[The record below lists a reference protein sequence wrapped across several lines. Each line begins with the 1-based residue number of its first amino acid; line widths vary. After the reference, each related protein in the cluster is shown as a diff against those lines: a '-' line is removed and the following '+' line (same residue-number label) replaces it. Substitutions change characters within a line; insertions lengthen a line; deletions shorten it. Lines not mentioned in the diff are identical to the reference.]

1 MKAIDVHSHLSTE
14 EGSIQ
19 YSDEVR
25 KGMEAYYRFKTSY
38 KTEDEMAADF
48 RKADV
53 KGLIIAWDSEHN
65 MGTKP
70 VPNDYVAKLC
80 DKYPDVFI
88 GGWCCVDPWRG
99 KAAVMEV
106 ERSIKE
112 LGLMG
117 VKFQGIA
124 QAFFADDPML
134 YPIYETAVS
143 LNVPVMFHTGTTGIG
158 AGSPGGGGFKLKYTR
173 PIPHIDNIGADFPKM
188 KIIMAHYG
196 WPWQDEQ
203 IAVLLHK
210 TNVYCELSGWS
221 PKYFTDSF
229 RREVGGR
236 LQDKFMFGTDYPV
249 LSPERLMNDYMQL
262 GFKNDV
268 VEKILYK
275 NAIEILNLK
284 V

>member
-1 MKAIDVHSHLSTE
+1 MKAIDVHSHISTE
-14 EGSIQ
+14 KGSIK

-25 KGMEAYYRFKTSY
+25 VGMEAYYRFKTAY
-38 KTEDEMAADF
+38 KTEDEMAEDF

-53 KGLIIAWDSEHN
+53 KGLIIAWDSGHN
-65 MGTKP
+65 MGTEP
-70 VPNDYVAKLC
+70 VTNDYVAKLC
-80 DKYPDVFI
+80 DTYPDAFI

-99 KAAVMEV
+99 QMAVQEI

-112 LGLMG
+112 LGMMG

-124 QAFFADDPML
+124 QAFFPDDPMM
-134 YPIYETAVS
+134 YPIYETIMA
-143 LNVPVMFHTGTTGIG
+143 LDVPVMFHTGTTGIG
-158 AGSPGGGGFKLKYTR
+158 AGSAGGGGFKLKYTR
-173 PIPHIDNIGADFPKM
+173 PIPHFDNIGADFPKM

-210 TNVYCELSGWS
+210 NNVFCELSGWS
-221 PKYFTDSF
+221 PKYFVESY

-249 LSPERLMNDYMQL
+249 LSHERLINDYQQL
-262 GFKNDV
+262 GFKDEV

>member
-1 MKAIDVHSHLSTE
+1 MRAIDVHSHLSTQ

-19 YSDEVR
+19 YSEEVR
-25 KGMEAYYRFKTSY
+25 KGMEAYYRFKTTY
-38 KTEDEMAADF
+38 KTEDEMAQDF
-48 RKADV
+48 RQADV

-70 VPNDYVAKLC
+70 VPSDYVAKLC

-99 KAAVMEV
+99 KGAVNEI
-106 ERSIKE
+106 ERSVKE
-112 LGLMG
+112 LGMMG

-124 QAFFADDPML
+124 QAFFPDDPMM
-134 YPIYETAVS
+134 YPLYETIVA
-143 LNVPVMFHTGTTGIG
+143 LDVPVMFHTGTTGIG

-173 PIPHIDNIGADFPKM
+173 PIPHMDDIAADFPKM

-210 TNVYCELSGWS
+210 NNVYCELSGWS
-221 PKYFTDSF
+221 PKYFSDSF
-229 RREVGGR
+229 RKEVGGR

-249 LSPERLMNDYMQL
+249 LSPERLINDYHQV
-262 GFKNDV
+262 GFTDQV
-268 VEKILYK
+268 LEKVLYK
-275 NAIEILNLK
+275 NAIRILNLK
-284 V
+284 L